1 MTEPL
6 NIAEAKAKLSALV
19 DRAASGEEIV
29 LAKNGKPLA
38 RIVPLAKPAPRQP
51 GVARHWSVPK
61 EFDDWRAFEPD
72 EEDAEAWNGERT
84 DEWGISK
91 RAKPRQ

>member
-1 MTEPL
+1 MTQTL

-51 GVARHWSVPK
+51 GVARHWQVPE
-61 EFDDWRAFEPD
+61 EFDDWQAFEPD
-72 EEDAEAWNGERT
+72 EADLEAWNGELT
-84 DEWGISK
+84 DEWGIA
-91 RAKPRQ
+91 RRPKPAG